1 MSRCLRTSRRAT
13 SSTSATPAP
22 IPRPMRASS
31 TASRCPRCA
40 SSSLSGRLVQDEVE
54 LRPIGGGVCLALGLP
69 PARAV
74 VRRKPGV
81 AVVIPVDLGQYKTR
95 RERQGFGK
103 ELLTADNESDQFPA
117 GQRERGFE

>member
-13 SSTSATPAP
+13 SSTSATPEP

-54 LRPIGGGVCLALGLP
+54 LRPIGGGVRLALGLP
-69 PARAV
+69 PARPL
-74 VRRKPGV
+74 VRREPGG
-81 AVVIPVDLGQYKTR
+81 ALVVPVDLGQYKTR

-103 ELLTADNESDQFPA
+103 ELLTADNEGDRFPPA
-117 GQRERGFE
+117 